1 MIFKELLKIIY
12 FNSSSW
18 IQMDCDCVQV
28 CTYIQRLC
36 AREALFATEEKKTQ
50 NHRNSDP
57 SLDRSPNLYRS

>member
-36 AREALFATEEKKTQ
+36 AREALFATEEKKNPESQ
-50 NHRNSDP
+50 KLRP
-57 SLDRSPNLYRS
+57 IIR